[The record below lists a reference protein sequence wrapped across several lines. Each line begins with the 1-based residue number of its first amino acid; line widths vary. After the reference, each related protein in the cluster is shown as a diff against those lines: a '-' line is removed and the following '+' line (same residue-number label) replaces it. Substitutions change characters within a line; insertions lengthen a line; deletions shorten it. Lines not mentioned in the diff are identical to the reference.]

1 MPNLRLLLVD
11 DEVDFLR
18 TTAQRLRLRGLDVTT
33 AASGEEALQIAAA
46 QPVDV
51 ALIDLAMPGMD
62 GLQTLA
68 KLKERIPALK
78 VVFLLTGRA
87 TIKTGVEALRLGAV
101 DVLEKP
107 IDVETLVNALL
118 AACAAAAD
126 GSRE

>member
-1 MPNLRLLLVD
+1 MPDLRLLLVD